1 MALIPVIFNADD
13 NANSLKGKVTPE
25 NLSSFLGILQ
35 TREAGI
41 LDLFENPIGVTTIV
55 DNTPV
60 GKSTITFREGYI
72 SVMGR
77 LIYVQPNTQCQF
89 TLPVAG
95 TETGS
100 FGIQI
105 DLSNTGA
112 NEVTWFKSTSTL
124 RTDDIISNSAT
135 GVYQFRLYDY
145 TATTSGVTL
154 SNKTTEVIK
163 KMADFLQGPNF
174 ETKPVGTRNRSV
186 ATTEFVQEAVAESSG
201 ISLLATLFTETQ
213 AQGTHTWTGAGI
225 LIKEKNRYIWQGNLQ
240 LKATN
245 NLGNQ
250 FNSVNTIRLR
260 IDIDNISLRLK
271 NNNNENRTAICG
283 LKRVLHGGSFN
294 LRTDYQVPALL
305 GIFDNSN
312 ANYQLEYLCDAPT
325 KVYYNRPFIANIIN
339 VMLELEEL

>member
-13 NANSLKGKVTPE
+13 SANTLKGKVTPE
-25 NLSSFLGILQ
+25 NLSSFLSVLQ
-35 TREAGI
+35 TRTAGI

-60 GKSTITFREGYI
+60 GKSTITFREGYVSI
-72 SVMGR
+72 FGR

-145 TATTSGVTL
+145 TATATSVTL
-154 SNKTTEVIK
+154 TNKTTEVIK
-163 KMADFLQGPNF
+163 KIEDFLNGSNF
-174 ETKPVGTRNRSV
+174 ETKPLDTSDRSV
-186 ATTEFVQEAVAESSG
+186 ATTEFVNNAVAKTS
-201 ISLLATLFTETQ
+201 SLLLNVSLYKDTDYMGTYI
-213 AQGTHTWTGAGI
+213 AQGKGI
-225 LIKEKNRYIWQGNLQ
+225 LIKQKNDYYDWSGNIFLF
-240 LKATN
+240 A
-245 NLGNQ
+245 
-250 FNSVNTIRLR
+250 
-260 IDIDNISLRLK
+260 
-271 NNNNENRTAICG
+271 NENS
-283 LKRVLHGGSFN
+283 LNSFSSFKN
-294 LRTDYQVPALL
+294 ELL
-305 GIFDNSN
+305 
-312 ANYQLEYLCDAPT
+312 Y
-325 KVYYNRPFIANIIN
+325 
-339 VMLELEEL
+339 

>member
-13 NANSLKGKVTPE
+13 SANTLKGKVTPE
-25 NLSSFLGILQ
+25 NLSSFLGVLQ
-35 TREAGI
+35 TRTAGI

-105 DLSNTGA
+105 DLASTGA

-124 RTDDIISNSAT
+124 RTDDIASNSAT

-154 SNKTTEVIK
+154 SNKTTEVISSI
-163 KMADFLQGPNF
+163 AEFLQGPNF
-174 ETKPVGTRNRSV
+174 ETKPLGTADRSV
-186 ATTEFVQEAVAESSG
+186 ATTEFVA
-201 ISLLATLFTETQ
+201 
-213 AQGTHTWTGAGI
+213 
-225 LIKEKNRYIWQGNLQ
+225 
-240 LKATN
+240 
-245 NLGNQ
+245 
-250 FNSVNTIRLR
+250 NTIGL
-260 IDIDNISLRLK
+260 SK
-271 NNNNENRTAICG
+271 KSYQNNAVG
-283 LKRVLHGGSFN
+283 LVSGKTTQHTFTVL
-294 LRTDYQVPALL
+294 DLL
-305 GIFDNSN
+305 GIRIIYGKINVLEANQPTDVYWGSNLLKTETLNTTIFVPSFTTQERGELFNNLDEPCYVVNFNERGFVIYNSN
-312 ANYQLEYLCDAPT
+312 GYTVTGTYIVIGEKP
-325 KVYYNRPFIANIIN
+325 
-339 VMLELEEL
+339 